1 MNTDDT
7 DPGNPSSLKEPWP
20 GGQPQV
26 FDQELDPYGVPVL
39 VRPARDRAYLLAAGG
54 LIFAG
59 VSELLA
65 VVDYGHR
72 LSGYLVSLGML
83 SAVLAIVLGT
93 LLEKRRKG
101 KQLGWVIQASAWVAY
116 ILALLGISGLL
127 PGT

>member
-7 DPGNPSSLKEPWP
+7 DPGNPSSLKELWP

-26 FDQELDPYGVPVL
+26 FDQELDSYGVPV
-39 VRPARDRAYLLAAGG
+39 VARPAKGRVCLLAAGA
-54 LIFAG
+54 LIFAS

-65 VVDYGHR
+65 AADLGHR
-72 LSGYLVSLGML
+72 LSGYLAALGIL

-93 LLEKRRKG
+93 LLEKRRKR
-101 KQLGWVIQASAWVAY
+101 KQLGWVIQASVWVAY

>member
-7 DPGNPSSLKEPWP
+7 DPGSPSSLKEPWP

-26 FDQELDPYGVPVL
+26 FDQELDAYGVPVL
-39 VRPARDRAYLLAAGG
+39 VRPAKDRAYLLAAGG

-65 VVDYGHR
+65 VVDYRHR
-72 LSGYLVSLGML
+72 LSGYLVALGML

-101 KQLGWVIQASAWVAY
+101 KQLGWVIQVSVWMAY